1 MGGPEKYGKK
11 RNTVDCFFVTFS
23 QYWEFQRIVN
33 EQKKKYR
40 RKIMNGKIDNMVSE
54 NVGTAKMIIEGKSEI

>member
-23 QYWEFQRIVN
+23 QYREFQRIVN
-33 EQKKKYR
+33 EQEKKYS
-40 RKIMNGKIDNMVSE
+40 RKIMDGKIDNMISK
-54 NVGTAKMIIEGKSEI
+54 NVGTAEMIIEGKSEI